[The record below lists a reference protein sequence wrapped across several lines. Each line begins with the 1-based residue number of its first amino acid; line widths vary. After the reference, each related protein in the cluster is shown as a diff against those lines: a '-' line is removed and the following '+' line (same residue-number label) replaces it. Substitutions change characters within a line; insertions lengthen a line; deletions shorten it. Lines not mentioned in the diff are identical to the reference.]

1 MLPGVMSLA
10 HDSIERSPSRLW
22 QLPSW
27 LLAQAALRGQ
37 RITAAR
43 FDVLGMRRQHFAIL
57 SALAD
62 GGPASQA
69 ELARELRIDR
79 SDMVEVL
86 GELERA
92 GLVRRARDASDRRRN
107 AVTLTPAGVYALGQ
121 LDAQVEDAQRQLL
134 APLSAAERAQL
145 TWLLTR
151 LVEHH
156 TEQR

>member
-1 MLPGVMSLA
+1 MPLA
-10 HDSIERSPSRLW
+10 QASIERSPSRLW

-37 RITAAR
+37 RITARR
-43 FDVLGMRRQHFAIL
+43 FDVVGMRRQHFAIL

-62 GGPASQA
+62 GGPSSQA

-79 SDMVEVL
+79 SDMVAVI

-92 GLVRRARDASDRRRN
+92 GMVRRARDASDRRRN

-121 LDAQVEDAQRQLL
+121 LDAQVEDAQRELL

-156 TEQR
+156 TAER

>member
-1 MLPGVMSLA
+1 MSLA
-10 HDSIERSPSRLW
+10 HDSIERSPNRLW

-27 LLAQAALRGQ
+27 LLGQAALRGQ

-79 SDMVEVL
+79 SDMVAVL

-92 GLVRRARDASDRRRN
+92 GLVRRAREASDRRRN
-107 AVTLTPAGVYALGQ
+107 AVSLTPAGVYALGQ
-121 LDAQVEDAQRQLL
+121 LDAQVEDAQRELL

-145 TWLLTR
+145 VWLLTR

-156 TEQR
+156 SERR

>member
-1 MLPGVMSLA
+1 MPLA
-10 HDSIERSPSRLW
+10 HESIERSPSRLW

-37 RITAAR
+37 RITARR

-79 SDMVEVL
+79 SDMVAVV

-92 GLVRRARDASDRRRN
+92 GLVRRSRDASDRRRN
-107 AVTLTPAGVYALGQ
+107 AVSLTPAGVYALGQ
-121 LDAQVEDAQRQLL
+121 LDAQVEDAQRELL

-156 TEQR
+156 TGQR

>member
-1 MLPGVMSLA
+1 MSLA
-10 HDSIERSPSRLW
+10 HDSIERSPNRLW

-27 LLAQAALRGQ
+27 LLGQAALRGQ

-69 ELARELRIDR
+69 ELARELRI
-79 SDMVEVL
+79 

-92 GLVRRARDASDRRRN
+92 GLVRRAREASDRRRN
-107 AVTLTPAGVYALGQ
+107 AVSLTPAGVYALGQ
-121 LDAQVEDAQRQLL
+121 LDAQVEDAQRELL

-145 TWLLTR
+145 VWLLTR

-156 TEQR
+156 SERR

>member
-1 MLPGVMSLA
+1 VLPLA
-10 HDSIERSPSRLW
+10 HDPIERSPSRLW
-22 QLPSW
+22 QVPSW

-37 RITAAR
+37 RITARR

-57 SALAD
+57 SALSD

-79 SDMVEVL
+79 SDMVAAI
-86 GELERA
+86 GELEGA

-107 AVTLTPAGVYALGQ
+107 AVTLTRAGAYTLGQ
-121 LDAQVEDAQRQLL
+121 LDAQVEDAQRELL

-156 TEQR
+156 SRER

>member
-1 MLPGVMSLA
+1 MPLA
-10 HDSIERSPSRLW
+10 QASIERSPSRLW

-37 RITAAR
+37 RITARR
-43 FDVLGMRRQHFAIL
+43 FDVVGMRRQHFAIL

-79 SDMVEVL
+79 SDMVAVI

-92 GLVRRARDASDRRRN
+92 GLVRRSRH
-107 AVTLTPAGVYALGQ
+107 ALGQ
-121 LDAQVEDAQRQLL
+121 LDAQVEDAQRELL

-156 TEQR
+156 TAER